1 MARRGFLDYVLGG
14 AVGGLE
20 GLAQQRAAEEE
31 KKRMADA
38 AAMDQARFLISS
50 GFRIAPPAD
59 DTIDPAARSILPPL
73 EMPSTARPSLS
84 PMTMPSIAPRPSA
97 GVSRALSA
105 ALNRGMGVDPT
116 KSSLSRGLN
125 VDPLAMD
132 RSGSN
137 MMEMFERAKQTRA
150 AQEAIATSVN
160 LPSGQ
165 TIRLLAPESD
175 DAKLDRELRKYEAQ
189 QGVIT
194 ARQKAEQDRA
204 NRGFFAIL
212 SRAKALP
219 EGVKYEDVQDI
230 DLKPFFQEY
239 TQGRS
244 AEAAYSRAQLNAN
257 TQASLVTIVE
267 GIDPTTGRPTLIQA
281 PRGGGSLR
289 LTGFDAPGKG
299 LSPAAQKVIDMSKNI
314 SQDDLDFVR
323 SYMPMPKYDASGKVI
338 GYSDPKERLGRGEAL
353 IGGIASATQ
362 GATGEILY
370 SGTSPEVQRLN
381 NIIESISD
389 RKALQE
395 QGGRLS
401 DRDVTIKRREVSVR
415 GGDVNNNALLYRKLN
430 TALDWAK
437 PPEQASSQQTLKP
450 QGLTKAQFA
459 SQWKAANPKGNDEL
473 LESYARK
480 LQSAWT
486 ASQGGR

>member
-1 MARRGFLDYVLGG
+1 
-14 AVGGLE
+14 
-20 GLAQQRAAEEE
+20 
-31 KKRMADA
+31 MADA
-38 AAMDQARFLISS
+38 LARQQGLDAMDRARFLVQS
-50 GFRIAPPAD
+50 GYRVAPEA
-59 DTIDPAARSILPPL
+59 TIDPAARSVLPPL
-73 EMPSTARPSLS
+73 DMPTATPSS
-84 PMTMPSIAPRPSA
+84 GARASE
-97 GVSRALSA
+97 ALSA
-105 ALNRGMGVDPT
+105 ALNRGFDVDTT
-116 KSSLSRGLN
+116 KRAA
-125 VDPLAMD
+125 PLALDSKTTRMTD
-132 RSGSN
+132 VLGRGQ
-137 MMEMFERAKQTRA
+137 EARA
-150 AQEAIATSVN
+150 AQEAIAASVKT
-160 LPSGQ
+160 PAGDM
-165 TIRLLAPESD
+165 RFYAPESE

-212 SRAKALP
+212 SRAKAIP
-219 EGVKYEDVQDI
+219 EGVTYEEVQDI

-257 TQASLVTIVE
+257 AQAGMVNIVE

-299 LSPAAQKVIDMSKNI
+299 LSSAAQKVIDMSKNI

-338 GYSDPKERLGRGEAL
+338 GYAAPTRRLKRGEAL
-353 IGGIASATQ
+353 IGGLASATK

-370 SGTSPEVQRLN
+370 SGTSPEAQRLN
-381 NIIESISD
+381 NIIESLAD
-389 RKALQE
+389 RKALDE

-401 DRDVTIKRREVSVR
+401 DNDVLIKRREVSVR
-415 GGDVNNNALLYRKLN
+415 SGDVNNDPLLYRKLS
-430 TALDWAK
+430 TVLDWAK

-459 SQWKAANPKGNDEL
+459 SQWKAANPQGNDEP

-480 LQSAWT
+480 LQAAWA

>member
-1 MARRGFLDYVLGG
+1 
-14 AVGGLE
+14 
-20 GLAQQRAAEEE
+20 
-31 KKRMADA
+31 
-38 AAMDQARFLISS
+38 
-50 GFRIAPPAD
+50 
-59 DTIDPAARSILPPL
+59 
-73 EMPSTARPSLS
+73 
-84 PMTMPSIAPRPSA
+84 MTMPSTAPRPSA
-97 GVSRALSA
+97 GASKALSA
-105 ALNRGMGVDPT
+105 ALNRDFKVDTT
-116 KSSLSRGLN
+116 KPSFSRGLN

-150 AQEAIATSVN
+150 AQDAIAASVT
-160 LPSGQ
+160 LPGGQ
-165 TIRLLAPESD
+165 KVRFNAPESD

-212 SRAKALP
+212 SRAKAIP
-219 EGVKYEDVQDI
+219 EGVTYEEVQDI

-239 TQGRS
+239 SQGRS

-257 TQASLVTIVE
+257 AAAGMVTIVE

-281 PRGGGSLR
+281 PRGGGNLR
-289 LTGFDAPGKG
+289 LTGIDAPGKG
-299 LSPAAQKVIDMSKNI
+299 LSPAAQRVVDTSKNI

-323 SYMPMPKYDASGKVI
+323 SYMPTPKTDASGKVI
-338 GYSDPKERLGRGEAL
+338 GYSAPKNRLQRGEAL
-353 IGGIASATQ
+353 LGGIASATK
-362 GATGEILY
+362 GALGEIVY
-370 SGTSPEVQRLN
+370 SATSPEAQRLN
-381 NIIESISD
+381 NIVESIAD
-389 RKALQE
+389 RRALDE

-401 DRDVTIKRREVSVR
+401 DNDIVIKRREVGVR
-415 GGDVNNNALLYRKLN
+415 SGDVNNDPLLYRKLSTVLN
-430 TALDWAK
+430 WAK
-437 PPEQASSQQTLKP
+437 PPEQPSSQTTTQQ

-459 SQWKAANPKGNDEL
+459 SQWKAANPQGNNEP

-480 LQSAWT
+480 MQAAWI

>member
-1 MARRGFLDYVLGG
+1 MDSGG
-14 AVGGLE
+14 
-20 GLAQQRAAEEE
+20 
-31 KKRMADA
+31 
-38 AAMDQARFLISS
+38 
-50 GFRIAPPAD
+50 
-59 DTIDPAARSILPPL
+59 
-73 EMPSTARPSLS
+73 
-84 PMTMPSIAPRPSA
+84 
-97 GVSRALSA
+97 SR
-105 ALNRGMGVDPT
+105 
-116 KSSLSRGLN
+116 
-125 VDPLAMD
+125 
-132 RSGSN
+132 
-137 MMEMFERAKQTRA
+137 MMEMFEAAKDTRA
-150 AQEAIATSVN
+150 AQEAIAASVD
-160 LPSGQ
+160 LGGGQ
-165 TIRLLAPESD
+165 KVRFNAPESD

-244 AEAAYSRAQLNAN
+244 AEAAYSRALLNAN
-257 TQASLVTIVE
+257 AQAGMGSYVTGLTPE
-267 GIDPTTGRPTLIQA
+267 GQPNLFFGT
-281 PRGGGSLR
+281 RGGQITP
-289 LTGFDAPGKG
+289 TGVGAQGKG

-381 NIIESISD
+381 NIIESIAD
-389 RKALQE
+389 RKALQD

-459 SQWKAANPKGNDEL
+459 SQWKAANPKGNDERI
-473 LESYARK
+473 ESYARK

>member
-1 MARRGFLDYVLGG
+1 MARLMNALQLALGS
-14 AVGGLE
+14 VGSGIQ
-20 GLAQQRAAEEE
+20 GYSQARAAREEFERKKEEAEAE

-38 AAMDQARFLISS
+38 LAMDQARFLISS

-59 DTIDPAARSILPPL
+59 NTIDPVARSILPSL
-73 EMPSTARPSLS
+73 EMPSA
-84 PMTMPSIAPRPSA
+84 APPSA
-97 GVSRALSA
+97 TRAGGALSA
-105 ALNRGMGVDPT
+105 ALNRGFGVDPT
-116 KSSLSRGLN
+116 QPSITHPGFGAP
-125 VDPLAMD
+125 PLAMD
-132 RSGSN
+132 RSGSR
-137 MMEMFERAKQTRA
+137 MTEMFEAAKDTRA
-150 AQEAIATSVN
+150 AQEAIAASVD

-165 TIRLLAPESD
+165 KVRFLAPESD

-212 SRAKALP
+212 SRAKAIP
-219 EGVKYEDVQDI
+219 EGVTYEEVRDI

-239 TQGRS
+239 SQGRS
-244 AEAAYSRAQLNAN
+244 ADAALQRVKITGGFGNYMTGLTS
-257 TQASLVTIVE
+257 E
-267 GIDPTTGRPTLIQA
+267 GQPNLFFGT
-281 PRGGGSLR
+281 RGGQITP
-289 LTGFDAPGKG
+289 TGVGAQGKG
-299 LSPAAQKVIDMSKNI
+299 LSPAAQRVTDMSKNI

-338 GYSDPKERLGRGEAL
+338 GYSDPKKRLGRGEAL
-353 IGGIASATQ
+353 LGGIASATK

-389 RKALQE
+389 RRALDE

-401 DRDVTIKRREVSVR
+401 DNDILIKRREVSVR
-415 GGDVNNNALLYRKLN
+415 SGDVNNNALLYRKLN

-459 SQWKAANPKGNDEL
+459 SQWKAANPQGNDEP

>member
-1 MARRGFLDYVLGG
+1 MTDVLG
-14 AVGGLE
+14 
-20 GLAQQRAAEEE
+20 
-31 KKRMADA
+31 
-38 AAMDQARFLISS
+38 
-50 GFRIAPPAD
+50 
-59 DTIDPAARSILPPL
+59 
-73 EMPSTARPSLS
+73 
-84 PMTMPSIAPRPSA
+84 
-97 GVSRALSA
+97 
-105 ALNRGMGVDPT
+105 RGQE
-116 KSSLSRGLN
+116 
-125 VDPLAMD
+125 A
-132 RSGSN
+132 
-137 MMEMFERAKQTRA
+137 RA
-150 AQEAIATSVN
+150 AQEAIAASVKT
-160 LPSGQ
+160 PAGDM
-165 TIRLLAPESD
+165 RFYAPESE

-212 SRAKALP
+212 SRAKAIP
-219 EGVKYEDVQDI
+219 EGVTYEEVQDI

-257 TQASLVTIVE
+257 AQAGMGSYVTGLTPE
-267 GIDPTTGRPTLIQA
+267 GQPNLFFGT
-281 PRGGGSLR
+281 RGGQITP
-289 LTGFDAPGKG
+289 TGVGAPGKG

-338 GYSDPKERLGRGEAL
+338 GYAAPTRRLKRGEAL
-353 IGGIASATQ
+353 IGGLASATK

-370 SGTSPEVQRLN
+370 SGTSPEAQRLN
-381 NIIESISD
+381 NIIESLAD
-389 RKALQE
+389 RKALDE

-401 DRDVTIKRREVSVR
+401 DNDVLIKRREVSVR
-415 GGDVNNNALLYRKLN
+415 SGDVNNDPLLYRKLS
-430 TALDWAK
+430 TVLDWAK